1 MQRVAELNRPHWQ
14 GTWDSPDGYGY
25 RYYADRIPLEALA
38 DVLDGFAPSRAG
50 GSSGGLPPGSP
61 DRPWRSTGGR

>member
-38 DVLDGFAPSRAG
+38 DVLDGFALQSRMDRQAAPAG
-50 GSSGGLPPGSP
+50 IAG
-61 DRPWRSTGGR
+61 